1 MMLEHPNERTRHTH
15 SCVIKRKTSFK
26 FKQVILL
33 IFFEIFNT
41 IYKSINDEWQISTA
55 MIKIKV

>member
-41 IYKSINDEWQISTA
+41 IYKSINYLY
-55 MIKIKV
+55 MMNGKYRLL

>member
-41 IYKSINDEWQISTA
+41 ILDQSINYLY
-55 MIKIKV
+55 MMNGKYRLL